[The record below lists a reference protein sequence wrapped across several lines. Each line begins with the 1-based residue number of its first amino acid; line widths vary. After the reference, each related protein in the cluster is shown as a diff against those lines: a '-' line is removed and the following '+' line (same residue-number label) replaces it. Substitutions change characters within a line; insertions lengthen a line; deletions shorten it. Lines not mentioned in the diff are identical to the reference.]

1 VSGSHY
7 LDELSVSAIGE
18 ATAAIRNDLEIGLAV
33 RPAEPFRLWRLSWER
48 IGIAYRRGEGE
59 TDFEGIRLFFGSAFD
74 D

>member
-1 VSGSHY
+1 
-7 LDELSVSAIGE
+7 
-18 ATAAIRNDLEIGLAV
+18 V